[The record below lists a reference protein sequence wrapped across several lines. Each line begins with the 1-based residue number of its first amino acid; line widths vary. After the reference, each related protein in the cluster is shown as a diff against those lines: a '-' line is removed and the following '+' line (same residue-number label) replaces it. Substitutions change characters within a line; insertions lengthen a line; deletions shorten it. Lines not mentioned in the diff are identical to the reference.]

1 MLSNSSESEEMV
13 VGRILKDVWQLPG
26 EVGESSCPTY
36 QQLCSSSETVMPN
49 SIEEFLTA
57 PSSLAIGSSMAQDED
72 FYSASSSLD
81 VEMERP
87 QIIIDSAT
95 DVTEEEEIS
104 EEAEGWSR
112 GENLEE
118 ERLCLAMPTY
128 VGRRQLELEEGS
140 VSLSLY
146 SEGALAGW
154 EAEGRW
160 GGQLAGVDILGLVNV
175 SSYEYQHCLSPNMV
189 IVAGVSRR
197 GGAVCGVTEG

>member
-26 EVGESSCPTY
+26 EVGESRCPTY

-95 DVTEEEEIS
+95 DVTEEEEEIS
-104 EEAEGWSR
+104 EESEGWSR

-175 SSYEYQHCLSPNMV
+175 SSYEY
-189 IVAGVSRR
+189 
-197 GGAVCGVTEG
+197 

>member
-26 EVGESSCPTY
+26 EGGESSCPTY

-95 DVTEEEEIS
+95 DVTEEEEGEIS

-112 GENLEE
+112 GGNLEE

-175 SSYEYQHCLSPNMV
+175 SSYEY
-189 IVAGVSRR
+189 
-197 GGAVCGVTEG
+197 